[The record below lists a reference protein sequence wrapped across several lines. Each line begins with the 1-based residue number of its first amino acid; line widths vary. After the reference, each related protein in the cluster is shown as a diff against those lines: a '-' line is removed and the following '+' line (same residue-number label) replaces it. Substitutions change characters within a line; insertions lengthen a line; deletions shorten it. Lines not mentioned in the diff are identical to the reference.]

1 MPNHVTTRC
10 LITGPADEIMRF
22 KTEMIGKDKDDSG
35 EWTLLDF
42 NKAIPM
48 PDCLK
53 TAEEGSVA
61 QEGAALVLLR
71 GEGGAPYATAG
82 LYETRIKR
90 IREECGL
97 PEPLKQPIDKVAAA
111 YLALNPEYERQGRQR
126 LANVAATG
134 FASWY
139 PWAIENWGTK
149 WNSYSF
155 EIVQEHRSK
164 LEITF
169 NTAWSFPEPVF
180 RKIAELF
187 PKLKFDCA
195 AFDEG
200 WGFAAVGAFN
210 GEPAFTHVEP
220 TDTIYEFVY
229 GEAPE
234 REEKATAH

>member
-22 KTEMIGKDKDDSG
+22 KTEMIGKDKDSTG
-35 EWTLLDF
+35 EWKLLDF

-48 PDCLK
+48 PNCLK

-61 QEGAALVLLR
+61 QDGAALVLLR
-71 GEGGAPYATAG
+71 GEAAAPFATGG
-82 LYETRIKR
+82 LYPERIKR
-90 IREECGL
+90 IREESGL
-97 PEPLKQPIDKVAAA
+97 PSPLKQRIADVAAA
-111 YLALNPEYERQGRQR
+111 YLAKNPEYERQGRQR

-139 PWAIENWGTK
+139 SWAVANWGTK

-155 EIVQEHRSK
+155 EIVHDRRDK
-164 LEITF
+164 LEIMF

-229 GEAPE
+229 GEAPQRDE
-234 REEKATAH
+234 RAEA